1 MGASKGASVSVH
13 TFRLAM
19 KKGLASEGKT
29 FECDL
34 EVLG

>member
-1 MGASKGASVSVH
+1 MGASKRASVPTGH
-13 TFRLAM
+13 
-19 KKGLASEGKT
+19 KKGLAGEGKT